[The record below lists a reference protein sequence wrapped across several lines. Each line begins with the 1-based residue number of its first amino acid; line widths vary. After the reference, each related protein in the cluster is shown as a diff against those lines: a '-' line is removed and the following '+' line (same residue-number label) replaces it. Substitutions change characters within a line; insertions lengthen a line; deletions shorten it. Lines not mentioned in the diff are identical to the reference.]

1 MRIKKLLV
9 KKKKN
14 LLYYSKFID
23 FINDFDN
30 IIIISKGYQFN
41 DFISKKPDEKTLY
54 IGIKQSILLLPKKD
68 ILVMNDYEGLF
79 GLEDIICDIKIIIC
93 PTIIHYKHRR
103 SNVSNI
109 KFQNY
114 LKLNKFKGQ
123 IIYFSMINKYTE
135 FLYFKPVDSAEVIF
149 YILDKLNISNKNIN
163 IYGLYSNIKDNKF
176 MMNKIKNVKIDEDFK
191 DDYNSYLERII
202 NKKVE
207 VNKRNICQ
215 NGLIDETLKKKKIKL
230 IRKFADLFN
239 KNNIEFCNQI

>member
-1 MRIKKLLV
+1 MRIKNLLGN
-9 KKKKN
+9 KKKN
-14 LLYYSKFID
+14 LSYYYEFINY
-23 FINDFDN
+23 INDFDN
-30 IIIISKGYQFN
+30 IIIISKGYQLN

-93 PTIIHYKHRR
+93 PTIIHYKHHR

-123 IIYFSMINKYTE
+123 IIYFSMISNNTKILH
-135 FLYFKPVDSAEVIF
+135 FCPIDSSEVVF
-149 YILDKLNISNKNIN
+149 YMLDKLNILNKNIY
-163 IYGLYSNIKDNKF
+163 IYGLYSNIKDNEF

-191 DDYNSYLERII
+191 DDYNSYLERVI

-207 VNKRNICQ
+207 VNKKFICQ
-215 NGLIDETLKKKKIKL
+215 NGLIDENLKKKKK
-230 IRKFADLFN
+230 
-239 KNNIEFCNQI
+239 